1 MSEFDRELVMDLE
14 TGEKRPATA
23 APPVLTSAGR
33 IGKTGFR
40 LEQQRPGALELE
52 NICCLNHL
60 VILHVEVPVQL
71 EWTISGETRER
82 RVEPGQFNVIP
93 AFEPY
98 AIRSPDLGEYLVVS
112 LERSFFAAAAAEI
125 GRPGSL
131 SLRPVFGDDDA
142 LIRELILALQ
152 AETMGGFADGG
163 LYAESLATALAVRLV
178 HRYSVQSD
186 LPAEVGGG
194 LGRRRLRQVVDYI
207 HAHLADSVSLAD
219 LAREAGLS
227 PFHFARQ
234 FRRTTGLP
242 PHEYVTRCRV
252 ERARELL
259 VRPGLGIADVAV
271 QVGFCDQSHLAR
283 HYKRIFGLTPA
294 AFARSVSRRKV
305 VPGWN
310 SVASNGLADGLR

>member
-1 MSEFDRELVMDLE
+1 MSELDLELVMDLE
-14 TGEKRPATA
+14 TGEQRPPMPD
-23 APPVLTSAGR
+23 APILTSAGR
-33 IGKTGFR
+33 IKSGFR
-40 LEQQRPGALELE
+40 LERHRPGAFTAD

-60 VILHVEVPVQL
+60 VILHIEVSAEL
-71 EWTISGETRER
+71 EWTIAGSTRRRRLSPGEY
-82 RVEPGQFNVIP
+82 NVIP

-98 AIRSPDLGEYLVVS
+98 SARSPDLGDYLVVA
-112 LERSFFAAAAAEI
+112 LEKPFFAAAAAEI

-131 SLRPVFGDDDA
+131 SLTPVFGGDDA
-142 LIRELILALQ
+142 LIREIVLGLL
-152 AETMGGFADGG
+152 AETNAGFADGG

-178 HRYSVQSD
+178 HLYSARADV
-186 LPAEVGGG
+186 PAEIGGG

-207 HAHLADSVSLAD
+207 HDHLADGVSLSD

-259 VRPGLGIADVAV
+259 VRPGIGIADVAV

-294 AFARSVSRRKV
+294 NFARSVSRRNL
-305 VPGWN
+305 VPSW
-310 SVASNGLADGLR
+310 ASPSDTVSRF